1 MKIHETHGHVWQFPE
16 TWGWSTIY
24 NMYINACVEGM
35 GTAGEAE
42 IECYIPRVTMV
53 EEKQIMFQ

>member
-1 MKIHETHGHVWQFPE
+1 MRHMVMYDNFPKLGVE
-16 TWGWSTIY
+16 VTIY
-24 NMYINACVEGM
+24 NMYIYACVEGM

-53 EEKQIMFQ
+53 EEKHIMFQ